1 MKNIFRASLLA
12 LFCGALYTAAAA
24 TVCPV
29 TPYTTSDC
37 NFLITIGGNGTATV
51 STVAGS
57 SPFNGPITFVD
68 GTSDPGSDGS
78 LIGIVNNSSMSLS
91 SFTLTGAGADAGIF
105 DFSFN
110 GICVYTNAPYC
121 TTAAS
126 GYEGPTTT
134 FSDLQSTVLFET
146 TEGDV
151 TFNPGLA
158 PGTST
163 FFAVEDTA
171 ADINANGGLKVSNIT
186 FASAPEPAEYVL
198 LAAGLGILG
207 LIRRKKTN
215 E

>member
-1 MKNIFRASLLA
+1 MKNIIKASLLTV
-12 LFCGALYTAAAA
+12 FCAAVSTVSAA

-29 TPYTTSDC
+29 TPHTTSDC
-37 NFLITIGGNGTATV
+37 NFLITIGSNGSATV
-51 STVAGS
+51 STVPGS

-78 LIGIVNNSSMSLS
+78 LIGVINNSSMSLS
-91 SFTLTGAGADAGIF
+91 SFTVTGAGTDAGVF

-110 GICVYTNAPYC
+110 GICVYTMAPYC
-121 TTAAS
+121 TTAAT

-146 TEGDV
+146 TQADV

-171 ADINANGGLKVSNIT
+171 TDINANGGLKVSNIA
-186 FASAPEPAEYVL
+186 FSSVPEPAEYVL
-198 LAAGLGILG
+198 LAAGLGLLG
-207 LIRRKKTN
+207 LFRRKTTSK
-215 E
+215 